1 MRSESQRE
9 DDDAVELPDAG
20 GKPDLGDGVDADDD
34 RPAVGK
40 GIDRDT
46 PLGGI

>member
-1 MRSESQRE
+1 MRSESQQE
-9 DDDAVELPDAG
+9 DDDAVGLPDAG
-20 GKPDLGDGVDADDD
+20 DEPDLGDALDGDDD
-34 RPAVGK
+34 RPAAGK